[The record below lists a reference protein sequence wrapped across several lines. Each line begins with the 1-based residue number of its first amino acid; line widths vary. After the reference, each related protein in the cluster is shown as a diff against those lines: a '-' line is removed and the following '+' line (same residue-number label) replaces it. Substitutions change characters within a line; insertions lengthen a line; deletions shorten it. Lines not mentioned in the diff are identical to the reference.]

1 MLRYIADEQLPHR
14 VTLVYSNRDRSSAAF
29 LDELEEIERGETDL
43 RLVATMTED
52 DEWSGERRRIDAAF
66 LGDRLGDGLDDARYM
81 VAGPPGFSKAVTEEL
96 ERAGVAADRI
106 ATDSFS
112 GY

>member
-1 MLRYIADEQLPHR
+1 
-14 VTLVYSNRDRSSAAF
+14 
-29 LDELEEIERGETDL
+29 
-43 RLVATMTED
+43 
-52 DEWSGERRRIDAAF
+52 
-66 LGDRLGDGLDDARYM
+66 M
-81 VAGPPGFSKAVTEEL
+81 VAGPPGFAKAVTGEL